1 MADTRDKSG
10 PNSTQPMRQIDHV
23 NSFTA
28 LQASEMTSNHQE
40 HDHLDSGRE
49 RSEHPT
55 RGPAVTDSYDLT
67 ASRSQEYAT
76 SPSNAPISSPLI
88 QPSLHINTHQPHDG
102 ESPNRPISISSSP
115 IQSPSPEAGPSRP
128 SIQQTPSFSTI
139 SSRDFSRHQLGGK
152 TPSAFE
158 IVPLERTS
166 SKPWLN
172 SPSSRPQKS
181 TLYNSHGRDSVRSH
195 EKESAP
201 LFKINSPHPK
211 SKTPIHGLNHEH
223 FSRLQKENISA
234 GECFRTLY
242 PGSLADERIRFSVG
256 RPKSTYYELGGEGQG
271 IQK

>member
-1 MADTRDKSG
+1 MLPSPLRS
-10 PNSTQPMRQIDHV
+10 
-23 NSFTA
+23 
-28 LQASEMTSNHQE
+28 SNH
-40 HDHLDSGRE
+40 HFISTHTN
-49 RSEHPT
+49 PT
-55 RGPAVTDSYDLT
+55 TESRRIDP
-67 ASRSQEYAT
+67 SRSLHH
-76 SPSNAPISSPLI
+76 PF
-88 QPSLHINTHQPHDG
+88 SLP
-102 ESPNRPISISSSP
+102 RPKL
-115 IQSPSPEAGPSRP
+115 GPSRP

-201 LFKINSPHPK
+201 LFKINSEHPK

-242 PGSLADERIRFSVG
+242 PGSLADERYGLAFG